1 MLTWVE
7 EPGFPLVTV
16 ERDWNARYS
25 HSNDDTHAAFCLHSY
40 SMSQKRG
47 LKFFEHLTC
56 IFYWQWDRA
65 ENQTGEVW

>member
-25 HSNDDTHAAFCLHSY
+25 HINDDIYAALCLHSY
-40 SMSQKRG
+40 SMAQKR
-47 LKFFEHLTC
+47 E
-56 IFYWQWDRA
+56 R
-65 ENQTGEVW
+65 